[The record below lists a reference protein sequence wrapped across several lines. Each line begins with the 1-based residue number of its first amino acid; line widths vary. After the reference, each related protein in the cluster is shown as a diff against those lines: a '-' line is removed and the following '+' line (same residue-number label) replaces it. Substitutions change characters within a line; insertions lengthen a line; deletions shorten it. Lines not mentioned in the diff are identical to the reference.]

1 MLKYHTPSYFL
12 EYIYTCEF
20 MLILIGPRCLK
31 IYIRKLFV
39 DWIKGRLKV
48 SFKVNILYFICN
60 LWQRSKLIKIQFPAN
75 PTSATLCLHPQ
86 QFLGKKQEKYLWV
99 ILIKYY
105 VTLVHAVQKLS

>member
-48 SFKVNILYFICN
+48 SFKVNILSFY
-60 LWQRSKLIKIQFPAN
+60 LQPL
-75 PTSATLCLHPQ
+75 T
-86 QFLGKKQEKYLWV
+86 KKQINKDS
-99 ILIKYY
+99 I
-105 VTLVHAVQKLS
+105 SC